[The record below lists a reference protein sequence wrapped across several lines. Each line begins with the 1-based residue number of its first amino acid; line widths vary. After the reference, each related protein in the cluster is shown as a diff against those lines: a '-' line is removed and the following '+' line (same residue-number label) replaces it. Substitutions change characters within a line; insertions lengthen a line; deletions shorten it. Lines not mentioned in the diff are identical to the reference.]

1 MSSWS
6 WADYARGIIA
16 YSRDNIFDGDMDGN
30 VTVWFRGNKTYI
42 NEASGYN
49 NGLSS
54 FEEGFEYTLQEVK

>member
-1 MSSWS
+1 
-6 WADYARGIIA
+6 
-16 YSRDNIFDGDMDGN
+16 MDGN